1 MDAAMIILAG
11 GKNSRMKKEKAFLA
25 VDDQPMIEKTIA
37 NAKGY
42 VNEIIVV
49 TNRPEAYQYLDAIVT
64 TDVIPG
70 QGPLSGIHAG
80 LLRTSAP
87 CAFVVACDMPFISM
101 DLARRMWQE
110 LDHYDVVVPSMG
122 GGLQPLHAVYS
133 SDCISVIEKYLHQNV
148 KKVTDVYRDLRIKI
162 IDEKQ
167 LTLWGIDSWV
177 FFNVNTP
184 DELAIAK
191 SVAEELNMNRG

>member
-1 MDAAMIILAG
+1 LDAAMIILAG

-49 TNRPEAYQYLDAIVT
+49 TNRPEAYEYLDAIVT

-87 CAFVVACDMPFISM
+87 SAFVVACDMPFISM

-110 LDHYDVVVPSMG
+110 LDNYDVVVPSMG

-133 SDCISVIEKYLHQNV
+133 RDCICVIEKYLRRNV
-148 KKVTDVYRDLRIKI
+148 KKVTDVYQDLRVKI

-167 LTLWGIDSWV
+167 LSLWGIDSWV

-191 SVAEELNMNRG
+191 SFTEELNMNRG